1 MAYEALS
8 SGATP
13 IAKIPRDDA
22 DRFLNLFNMV
32 GESPAFRRA
41 TSQIL
46 RLASSD
52 APVLIEGE
60 TGVGKELAARAL
72 HYLSA
77 RKEHPFIPVN
87 CGAIPDSL
95 IESELFGH
103 ERGAFTDAKTAHRGI
118 IAQASK
124 GTLFLDEVNALSHRA
139 QTALLRFLHDMNFR
153 PLGASGE
160 LKADVRIVAATNEA
174 LDQLIRART
183 FRADLSFRLN
193 VLSIRIPPLRERA
206 GDAELLARHFI
217 DLLSVRYR
225 VQKKRLDADAIASIR
240 AYQWPGNV
248 RELENVIHRELL
260 LAEGDFIRLE
270 LPETEPFAGARAV
283 AATAGMTGFQS
294 AKAQVI
300 AEFELAYL
308 KRVLAQTQ
316 GNVTLAARLAQTERR
331 AFGKM
336 LKKHGIDKSA
346 FRA

>member
-248 RELENVIHRELL
+248 REL
-260 LAEGDFIRLE
+260 
-270 LPETEPFAGARAV
+270 
-283 AATAGMTGFQS
+283 
-294 AKAQVI
+294 
-300 AEFELAYL
+300 
-308 KRVLAQTQ
+308 
-316 GNVTLAARLAQTERR
+316 
-331 AFGKM
+331 
-336 LKKHGIDKSA
+336 
-346 FRA
+346 